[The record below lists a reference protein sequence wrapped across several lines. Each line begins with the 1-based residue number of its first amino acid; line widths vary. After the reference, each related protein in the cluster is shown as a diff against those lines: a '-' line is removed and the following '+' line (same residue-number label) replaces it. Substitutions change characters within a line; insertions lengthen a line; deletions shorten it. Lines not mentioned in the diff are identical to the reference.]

1 MIGADPVAVLT
12 PAFALGLAAVHLF
25 GARLLSLDVIPRSP
39 WLSMAGGVSVAYVFV
54 HVLPELAAAAETID
68 RSGSALAAI
77 EYHVYLVVLTG
88 FVAFYGLERYVREES
103 GDGDGSERPA
113 VDDREPDG
121 VFWLHTASFAAYNA
135 LVGYLLVHRDERGVT
150 ALALFAVAMAL
161 HFVVN
166 DYGLRS
172 HHGRTY
178 HRYGRWVLAAAVL
191 GGFAAGRAG
200 PVSEVLVAILFA
212 FLAGGVVLN
221 VMKEELPSERRSR
234 FWAFA
239 GGVAGYALVLLAI

>member
-12 PAFALGLAAVHLF
+12 PTFAVGLAVVHLF

-39 WLSMAGGVSVAYVFV
+39 WLSLAGGVSVAYVFV
-54 HVLPELAAAAETID
+54 HVLPELAAAAETIE
-68 RSGSALAAI
+68 RSESALAAI

-88 FVAFYGLERYVREES
+88 FVAFFGLERYVREASGE
-103 GDGDGSERPA
+103 GDGE
-113 VDDREPDG
+113 REPDG
-121 VFWLHTASFAAYNA
+121 VFWLHTASFGAYNA

-150 ALALFAVAMAL
+150 ALALFFVAMAL

-178 HRYGRWVLAAAVL
+178 HRYGRWVLAGAVL
-191 GGFAAGRAG
+191 VGFAVGYTG
-200 PVSEVLVAILFA
+200 PVSEVLVAVLFA
-212 FLAGGVVLN
+212 FLAGGVILN